1 MLRWIQADTRT
12 GSAGIGSLLPM
23 GELLMSRSHTV
34 INVTALA
41 FIGCVAFL
49 VSFVAIR
56 GVAMRE
62 GWSPLLA
69 SAFPL
74 LVDTMTILGGS
85 LVLARARDGDRAVY
99 GWVLVASASLVSL
112 AINVGHAKP
121 TMPAQLLAMLPPV
134 CLLAAVEAVMSEARR
149 TQRYAQQSAGPDTY
163 PAATAPVAPE
173 LHAHNAS
180 EAGRALV
187 SKRWNGQEDQEVF
200 SSDHGKDGEREAG
213 SIFQ

>member
-1 MLRWIQADTRT
+1 MGQGDT
-12 GSAGIGSLLPM
+12 LPVKPR
-23 GELLMSRSHTV
+23 GRSHMAV
-34 INVTALA
+34 NVTALA
-41 FIGCVAFL
+41 FVGSVAFL

-56 GVAMRE
+56 AVAIRE

-112 AINVGHAKP
+112 AINVGHARP
-121 TMPAQLLAMLPPV
+121 TRPAQLLAMLPPV

-149 TQRYAQQSAGPDTY
+149 TQKRARESSGTDTY
-163 PAATAPVAPE
+163 NESTA
-173 LHAHNAS
+173 NNDDDAS
-180 EAGRALV
+180 NAGRKLV
-187 SKRWNGQEDQEVF
+187 QQRWNGQGADTYKSRPFVPTNIEGVT
-200 SSDHGKDGEREAG
+200 DGSE
-213 SIFQ
+213 